1 MPEIDPSFSYSP
13 IGNIEDV
20 RTFVQKFRVDG
31 NLERFF
37 SDSLKPFYGAM
48 YAGLR
53 PNAGHV
59 LYRLSDFVDEQE
71 RNKIPIY
78 PGSDGSLDV
87 PYEQEGGEATY
98 SKWNSLEDW
107 RKSWEQKTDGLIP
120 TLSEMLPAGSD
131 ISHIL
136 KEG

>member
-1 MPEIDPSFSYSP
+1 MSEIDPSFSYSP

-20 RTFVQKFRVDG
+20 RTFVQKFRGDG

-37 SDSLKPFYGAM
+37 SDSLMPFYDAL
-48 YAGLR
+48 YDSLR
-53 PNAGHV
+53 SNAGHV

-71 RNKIPIY
+71 RKKIAIY

-87 PYEQEGGEATY
+87 SHEQEGGEATY

-107 RKSWEQKTDGLIP
+107 RKSWEQTTDGLIP
-120 TLSEMLPAGSD
+120 TLSEMLPEGSD
-131 ISHIL
+131 ISHML